1 MFEIYIT
8 TGLETTYIQDRK
20 YRIATGKIHKEVN
33 AIDSFDFT
41 ITYENPGWSKIVPFK
56 TWVKVVRTDNKE
68 IIFDGRSLQ
77 PEGDMD
83 SSGSITQ
90 AYICE
95 GRLATLHDTR
105 PYKYESISGTP
116 KSIISNILNR
126 HNTLSNHSNDIKL
139 GQCPDTG
146 SRTLLL
152 SPEKDYYEILHDFV
166 VNVLQYDHVL
176 TGSTLDIIKDA
187 GSESRTTITLGKN
200 LTSINII
207 NDPTGI
213 ISRIVPLGKTL
224 EGAKNGERLTT
235 GYIDDA
241 TLISRYGV
249 QMGIQTYD
257 NVNNATDLKTQGT
270 NYLKNQK
277 QENVSYKLTALDLSL
292 IGKEPEDFKM
302 GYKYRV
308 IDPIHNVNEL
318 LKVNSVEIDPLDPT
332 SPALTFGIKYK
343 KGTDYTNDAYSD
355 KNRLEELSKQTQE
368 ALDKV
373 GSVSGT
379 VDSTVKDVNDIK
391 GSQSD
396 QDTKIKELEDII
408 KELKDKIDGGST
420 GDSYY
425 EGVIIDVSEFQG
437 SINWSQVVSGGL
449 ALSIIRVQSGS
460 SHIDG
465 TYTANIPNAISAGAN
480 YAVYAY
486 FSALNASDAEVEA
499 TDFYN
504 RAQSVIGSRKQ
515 PRFWMID
522 VEANSVTSG
531 RLSAA
536 VTAYMNRLNA
546 LGIPDSKIVIY
557 VSNALYPSID
567 VSRTQIWIPS
577 YGANDGTIGNSKKPL
592 YPYDLWQYTSVG
604 RVSGISGNVDMNTD
618 PSDRFKKAYLTK
630 G

>member
-1 MFEIYIT
+1 MFDIYIT
-8 TGLETTYIQDRK
+8 TGSETIYIQDKK

-33 AIDSFDFT
+33 SIDSFDFT

-56 TWVKVVRTDNKE
+56 TWVKVVRTDKDE
-68 IIFDGRSLQ
+68 LVFDGRFLK

-90 AYICE
+90 SYVCE

-105 PYKYESISGTP
+105 PYRYESISGTP
-116 KSIISNILNR
+116 RSIISNIINR
-126 HNTLSNHSNDIKL
+126 HNGLSNHNADLIL
-139 GQCPDTG
+139 GQCPDNG
-146 SRTLLL
+146 DRTLLL

-187 GSESRTTITLGKN
+187 GSESRTAITLGKN
-200 LTSINII
+200 LKSINII
-207 NDPTGI
+207 NDPSGI

-241 TLISRYGV
+241 NLIAKYGV
-249 QMGIQTYD
+249 QMGSQTYD
-257 NVNNATDLKTQGT
+257 QIDNSNELKNQAT
-270 NYLKNQK
+270 NYLRNQK

-292 IGKEPEDFKM
+292 IGKEPDDFKM

-332 SPALTFGIKYK
+332 TPALTFGIKYK
-343 KGTDYTNDAYSD
+343 RGTDYTNDAYSD
-355 KNRLEELSKQTQE
+355 KNSLELLSKQTQE
-368 ALDKV
+368 TLARV
-373 GSVSGT
+373 ET
-379 VDSTVKDVNDIK
+379 TVKDVNDIK

-396 QDTKIKELEDII
+396 QDSKIKALQ
-408 KELKDKIDGGST
+408 DKIDGTPT

-425 EGVIIDVSEFQG
+425 EGAIIDVSEFQA
-437 SINWSQVVSGGL
+437 SINWPQVVSSGL
-449 ALSIIRVQSGS
+449 ALSVIRVQSGS
-460 SHIDG
+460 SHIDE
-465 TYTANIPNAISAGAN
+465 TYTVNIPNAISAGAN

-486 FSALNASDAEVEA
+486 FSALNAADAEVEA

-504 RAQSVIGSRKQ
+504 RANSAIGSGKR

-531 RLSAA
+531 TLSEA
-536 VTAYMNRLNA
+536 VTAYMNKLNA
-546 LGIPDSKIVIY
+546 LGIPDNKIVIY
-557 VSNALYPSID
+557 VSNALYPSINT
-567 VSRTQIWIPS
+567 SRTQIWIPS
-577 YGANDGTIGNSKKPL
+577 YGINDGTVANATKPL

-604 RVSGISGNVDMNTD
+604 RISGISGNVDMSTE
-618 PSDRFKKAYLTK
+618 PSARFKDNYLK
-630 G
+630 K